1 MQNKGVKKRST
12 FHTLLSLPALAVT
25 AAVFLLPVASV
36 FSRSFQNGPGEVW
49 GVFTDSYTWSL
60 FFFTLWE
67 SFLSALFSTV
77 LALPFAAFFSSYS
90 FPGKKAILTMSDAAF
105 AMPSI
110 LAVLGF
116 VVWYGNNGLL
126 NSMLLS
132 LSITKERVKILYS
145 FQAIILAHV
154 YLNFPIA
161 FSLIT
166 SALSS
171 LDDKEEMA
179 SRLLG
184 KKRLETFFRITIPK
198 VKGTLISSFLLIFL
212 FCFPSFL
219 IVMSLGGNP
228 RYYTLEA
235 EIYRRTYTEVNTV
248 SSSSLSLFSFSA
260 MAIILFLSGY
270 GRKETKIRQNK
281 RTIRKARGGKLALA
295 FFLSFLIF
303 LFMAPPLLSIFY
315 RAFFTKDGV
324 FTLKA
329 WTDILRKAPTG
340 AGTALDAIIN
350 SLAIAVSAS
359 LFSVA
364 LATQL
369 SVSAVRRESKLIP
382 LLTSLPMAA
391 GSVTLGLGFS
401 FIAASIRGKTLLVSY
416 ILVFLAH
423 LVVVLPFAVR
433 TIMPGAKKIP
443 QRLSDASLSL
453 GKGKLETYRKVEKP
467 MLRSYRRRAF
477 AFAFALSLGEVNATM
492 ALAEGKVTTLPLLI
506 YKMINQYNYQGASAL
521 AIVLLLFAMIVF
533 TMGEKEDKYAIS

>member
-132 LSITKERVKILYS
+132 LSITKEGVKILYS

-248 SSSSLSLFSFSA
+248 SSSSLSLFSFGDRNFV
-260 MAIILFLSGY
+260 LYVCEFV
-270 GRKETKIRQNK
+270 
-281 RTIRKARGGKLALA
+281 
-295 FFLSFLIF
+295 SFL
-303 LFMAPPLLSIFY
+303 
-315 RAFFTKDGV
+315 
-324 FTLKA
+324 
-329 WTDILRKAPTG
+329 
-340 AGTALDAIIN
+340 
-350 SLAIAVSAS
+350 
-359 LFSVA
+359 
-364 LATQL
+364 
-369 SVSAVRRESKLIP
+369 
-382 LLTSLPMAA
+382 
-391 GSVTLGLGFS
+391 
-401 FIAASIRGKTLLVSY
+401 
-416 ILVFLAH
+416 
-423 LVVVLPFAVR
+423 
-433 TIMPGAKKIP
+433 
-443 QRLSDASLSL
+443 
-453 GKGKLETYRKVEKP
+453 
-467 MLRSYRRRAF
+467 
-477 AFAFALSLGEVNATM
+477 
-492 ALAEGKVTTLPLLI
+492 
-506 YKMINQYNYQGASAL
+506 
-521 AIVLLLFAMIVF
+521 
-533 TMGEKEDKYAIS
+533 

>member
-36 FSRSFQNGPGEVW
+36 FSRSFQNGSGEVW

-533 TMGEKEDKYAIS
+533 TIGEKEDKYAIS

>member
-36 FSRSFQNGPGEVW
+36 FSRSFQNGSGEVW